1 MNLPASLFSNDWLWL
16 GNLIFIVLLAR
27 ALQFARWRELFDNNI
42 RFNALIGLLLGITA
56 FWQLSAGIRPGF
68 NFHLVGATLFMLMF
82 GWPIALI
89 ALTLVMFGTW
99 IYTDKDLIAL
109 GMNGLLML
117 AIPIL
122 VSEGLLRFSQR
133 RLPKNFFMFVLL
145 NGFACAGLA
154 IAMMMVATTLVL
166 MALSHYT
173 WPEILYHYITPAPI
187 LIFAEAFAT
196 GAMIT
201 GFTIAQPEAVK
212 NFSEDD
218 YLTGK

>member
-1 MNLPASLFSNDWLWL
+1 
-16 GNLIFIVLLAR
+16 
-27 ALQFARWRELFDNNI
+27 
-42 RFNALIGLLLGITA
+42 
-56 FWQLSAGIRPGF
+56 
-68 NFHLVGATLFMLMF
+68 
-82 GWPIALI
+82 
-89 ALTLVMFGTW
+89 
-99 IYTDKDLIAL
+99 
-109 GMNGLLML
+109 
-117 AIPIL
+117 
-122 VSEGLLRFSQR
+122 
-133 RLPKNFFMFVLL
+133 VLL
-145 NGFACAGLA
+145 NGFACAGLS

>member
-166 MALSHYT
+166 LALSHYT
-173 WPEILYHYITPAPI
+173 WPEIQYHYLIPAPI
-187 LIFAEAFAT
+187 LIFAESFAT

-201 GFTIAQPEAVK
+201 AFTVSQPEAIK
-212 NFSEDD
+212 NFSEQD